1 MKTLYALVVI
11 ALLGGV
17 ATADEDSGWHR
28 PAGTRF
34 GHGFRVGWMYL
45 DNVDKPTRESGKSL
59 MQELGL
65 KSPHMMLL
73 GYEAFYRIVG
83 HSWIDV
89 LFVGNVTVAGL
100 EQSKFIP
107 AGSALIGFE
116 FARKLQ
122 LGVGVNLTPDLEAP
136 THAIVAAGFTPTIGS
151 IQTPLH
157 VFVVPDPDHNSRFGA
172 TVGVTW

>member
-122 LGVGVNLTPDLEAP
+122 LGVGELRLHAVAVALPERRLHRPALAVVEIRDLVFCHG
-136 THAIVAAGFTPTIGS
+136 THHAV
-151 IQTPLH
+151 
-157 VFVVPDPDHNSRFGA
+157 SRR
-172 TVGVTW
+172 